1 MYTLFNYVSLN
12 LSRNN
17 VRNGNTDCDLTCVA
31 INVFPLFS
39 NCCSEH
45 VTSHCLCEQLIGW
58 QVSVSLKWQVFFFVP
73 LWIANELFW
82 GKCKFKKWK
91 WNTLNSRWMTRISMR
106 KKIAILKGRNM
117 NGLTAIEEYGELFL
131 LLSIILPKRG
141 IAEYIFPLLYG

>member
-1 MYTLFNYVSLN
+1 MWAWTSLGIMLGMEIQTVIWPVWLLMWFHFFQTVA
-12 LSRNN
+12 LSMWPLI
-17 VRNGNTDCDLTCVA
+17 VCV
-31 INVFPLFS
+31 NSWLSDRCQCLS
-39 NCCSEH
+39 NDKCFY
-45 VTSHCLCEQLIGW
+45 
-58 QVSVSLKWQVFFFVP
+58 FFP

-82 GKCKFKKWK
+82 RKCKFKMWK

-141 IAEYIFPLLYG
+141 IAEYIFPLLCG